1 MSWAMA
7 RRWSVRISPLRLWLQ
22 STSLL
27 AVLAGYSL
35 LLLLNQQLAG
45 LQRQTAYRQF
55 VAQLAADLQS
65 RARSLEQLQPL
76 LDGALLPGLQLQLLP
91 SRQAASP
98 AGEPPTFESRG
109 DQNWLVSQLPLS
121 LMDGSS
127 ATMVVQQNVT
137 ASVQQERLAFWLLAV
152 AAGVSSLF
160 TSGLLRLVLRRG
172 LVQPL
177 QEFTTQLSATQAPP
191 LASDQ
196 IPVAEQPEELQP
208 IALAFNDLQQRLTVS
223 WERQRSFV
231 DGVAHEL
238 RTPITLISGH
248 AQRLLRQPGLEA
260 SAPSLRLIEQEA
272 QRMGSLVS
280 DLLDLARQDSGRLQL
295 RRRPILADE
304 ALVQAYERLASSSG
318 WRLRLDTPAA
328 DLPVAMGDPERLQ
341 QCLAALIENALH
353 YSPKPLPVTLAADQ
367 QGDSLVLHVRDQ
379 GPGVDPSERDA
390 IFGRFARGSAAIN
403 ANSRGSGIG
412 LAVVRLLMEAMGGS
426 VVVAEAPGGG
436 ADFQL
441 HLPLV
446 RPLGVASV

>member
-1 MSWAMA
+1 MG
-7 RRWSVRISPLRLWLQ
+7 RWLVRISPLRLWLQ

-45 LQRQTAYRQF
+45 LQRQTAYSQF
-55 VAQLAADLQS
+55 VKQLAAELQS
-65 RARSLEQLQPL
+65 RVRSPEQLQTL

-91 SRQAASP
+91 RRQAVRP
-98 AGEPPTFESRG
+98 AAAPPAFESRG
-109 DQNWLVSQLPLS
+109 DQDWLVSQLPLS
-121 LMDGSS
+121 LMDGSR
-127 ATMVVQQNVT
+127 TTLEVQQNVT
-137 ASVQQERLAFWLLAV
+137 ASVQQESLAFWLLAV

-160 TSGLLRLVLRRG
+160 TSGLLRLVLQRG

-177 QEFTTQLSATQAPP
+177 QEFTTQLSATQASS
-191 LASDQ
+191 LAWDQ

-208 IALAFNDLQQRLTVS
+208 IALAFNNLQQRLSVS

-248 AQRLLRQPGLEA
+248 AQRLLRQPGLA
-260 SAPSLRLIEQEA
+260 ATAPSLRLIEQEA
-272 QRMGSLVS
+272 QRMASLVS

-295 RRRPILADE
+295 RRLPIVVDE
-304 ALVQAYERLASSSG
+304 AMVQAYERLAPSSG
-318 WRLRLDTPAA
+318 WRLHLDTPAA
-328 DLPVAMGDPERLQ
+328 ELPVAIGDPERLQ

-353 YSPKPLPVTLAADQ
+353 YSPTPRPVSLSADQ
-367 QGDSLVLHVRDQ
+367 QGDSLVLHVCDQ
-379 GPGVDPSERDA
+379 GPGVEAGEREA
-390 IFGRFARGSAAIN
+390 IFERFARGSASIN
-403 ANSRGSGIG
+403 SSNRGSGIG

-426 VVVAEAPGGG
+426 VQVADAPGGG

-441 HLPLV
+441 HLPLA
-446 RPLGVASV
+446 RPLAVVSA

>member
-1 MSWAMA
+1 MA
-7 RRWSVRISPLRLWLQ
+7 RWPVQISPLRIWLQ
-22 STSLL
+22 SSSLL

-35 LLLLNQQLAG
+35 LLLFNQQIAG
-45 LQRQTAYRQF
+45 LQRNSAYLQL
-55 VAQLAADLQS
+55 VDQLAAEIARKAQVRSQLQS
-65 RARSLEQLQPL
+65 L
-76 LDGALLPGLQLQLLP
+76 LDAALLPGLRLQLRP
-91 SRQAASP
+91 VRQAALGRASP
-98 AGEPPTFESRG
+98 PALVRNGSQE
-109 DQNWLVSQLPLS
+109 WLVSSVS
-121 LMDGSS
+121 LALADGSR
-127 ATMVVQQNVT
+127 AQLLVEQDVT
-137 ASVQQERLAFWLLAV
+137 ASVQQERLAFWLLVV

-196 IPVAEQPEELQP
+196 IPVSEQPEELQP

-304 ALVQAYERLASSSG
+304 ALVQAYERLAFSSG
-318 WRLRLDTPAA
+318 WRLHLDAPAA
-328 DLPVAMGDPERLQ
+328 ELPVAMGDPERLQ

-353 YSPKPLPVTLAADQ
+353 YSPTPLPVTLAADQ
-367 QGDSLVLHVRDQ
+367 QAEALVLHVRDQ

-426 VVVAEAPGGG
+426 VQVADAPGGG

-441 HLPLV
+441 HLPLARSLEV
-446 RPLGVASV
+446 VSA

>member
-1 MSWAMA
+1 M
-7 RRWSVRISPLRLWLQ
+7 RISPLRLWLQ

-35 LLLLNQQLAG
+35 LLLFNQQLAG
-45 LQRQTAYRQF
+45 LQRQAAHRQLLE
-55 VAQLAADLQS
+55 QLAAELQS
-65 RARSLEQLQPL
+65 RARSREQLLPL
-76 LDGALLPGLQLQLLP
+76 LDAALLPGLQLQLLP
-91 SRQAASP
+91 SGQGAAASP
-98 AGEPPTFESRG
+98 AAAQESRDG
-109 DQNWLVSQLPLS
+109 QEWLVSRLPLA
-121 LMDGSS
+121 LADGSS
-127 ATMVVQQNVT
+127 AGLQVEQNVT
-137 ASVQQERLAFWLLAV
+137 ASVQQEWLALWLLV
-152 AAGVSSLF
+152 IAAGLSSLF
-160 TSGLLRLVLRRG
+160 TSGLLRLVLQRG

-177 QEFTTQLSATQAPP
+177 QEFTAQLSATQAPP
-191 LASDQ
+191 QVSDQ

-208 IALAFNDLQQRLTVS
+208 IALAFNDLQQRLSVS

-260 SAPSLRLIEQEA
+260 TAPSLRLIQQEA
-272 QRMGSLVS
+272 LRMGNLVS

-295 RRRPILADE
+295 RRLPIVADE
-304 ALVQAYERLASSSG
+304 ALVQAYERLAQSSG
-318 WRLRLDTPAA
+318 WRLHLDTPAA
-328 DLPVAMGDPERLQ
+328 ELPVAIGDPERLQ

-353 YSPKPLPVTLAADQ
+353 YSPTPLPVSLAADL

-379 GPGVDPSERDA
+379 GPGVEPGEREA
-390 IFGRFARGSAAIN
+390 IFERFARGSAAIN

-426 VVVAEAPGGG
+426 VQVADAPGGG

-441 HLPLV
+441 HLPLA
-446 RPLGVASV
+446 RALGVTSA

>member
-1 MSWAMA
+1 MA
-7 RRWSVRISPLRLWLQ
+7 RWPVQISPLRIWLQ
-22 STSLL
+22 SSSLL

-35 LLLLNQQLAG
+35 LLLFNQQIAG
-45 LQRQTAYRQF
+45 LQRNSAHLQL
-55 VAQLAADLQS
+55 VDQLAAEIALKAQVRSQLQS
-65 RARSLEQLQPL
+65 L
-76 LDGALLPGLQLQLLP
+76 LDAALLPGLRLQLRP
-91 SRQAASP
+91 VRQAALGRASP
-98 AGEPPTFESRG
+98 PALVRNGSQE
-109 DQNWLVSQLPLS
+109 WLVSSVS
-121 LMDGSS
+121 LALADGSR
-127 ATMVVQQNVT
+127 AQLLVEQDVT
-137 ASVQQERLAFWLLAV
+137 ASVQQERLAFWLLVV

-177 QEFTTQLSATQAPP
+177 QEFTNQLSATQAPP

-196 IPVAEQPEELQP
+196 IPVAKQPEELQP

-318 WRLRLDTPAA
+318 WRLHLDTPAA
-328 DLPVAMGDPERLQ
+328 ELPVAMGDPERLQ
-341 QCLAALIENALH
+341 QCLAALIENALY
-353 YSPKPLPVTLAADQ
+353 YSPTPLPVTLAADQ
-367 QGDSLVLHVRDQ
+367 QGDSLVLHVLDQ
-379 GPGVDPSERDA
+379 GPGVEPSERDA

-426 VVVAEAPGGG
+426 VQVADAPGGG

-441 HLPLV
+441 HLPMAK
-446 RPLGVASV
+446 PLAEPRA

>member
-1 MSWAMA
+1 M
-7 RRWSVRISPLRLWLQ
+7 RILPLRIWLQ

-27 AVLAGYSL
+27 AVLAGYGL
-35 LLLLNQQLAG
+35 LLLFNQQLAG
-45 LQRQTAYRQF
+45 LQRTAAHRQLTDQL
-55 VAQLAADLQS
+55 VAELTS
-65 RARSLEQLQPL
+65 KARESSQLQPL
-76 LDGALLPGLQLQLLP
+76 LDAALLPGLRLQLLR
-91 SRQAASP
+91 SASQVAVSP
-98 AGEPPTFESRG
+98 DLDSRG
-109 DQNWLVSQLPLS
+109 GQEWLVSQVQLVLA
-121 LMDGSS
+121 DGSR
-127 ATMVVQQNVT
+127 AQLLVEENVSS
-137 ASVQQERLAFWLLAV
+137 SVQQERLAFWLLAV

-160 TSGLLRLVLRRG
+160 TSGLLRLVLQRG

-208 IALAFNDLQQRLTVS
+208 IALAFNDLQQRLSVS

-260 SAPSLRLIEQEA
+260 TAPSLRLIQQEA

-304 ALVQAYERLASSSG
+304 ALVQVYERLASSSG
-318 WRLRLDTPAA
+318 WRLHLETPAA
-328 DLPVAMGDPERLQ
+328 ELPVAMGDPERLQ

-353 YSPKPLPVTLAADQ
+353 YSPTPLPVTLAADQ
-367 QGDSLVLHVRDQ
+367 QAEALVLHVRDQ
-379 GPGVDPSERDA
+379 GPGVDPSERDE

-426 VVVAEAPGGG
+426 VQVADAPGGG

-446 RPLGVASV
+446 RPLEVPPSA

>member
-1 MSWAMA
+1 MA

-27 AVLAGYSL
+27 AVLAGYSML
-35 LLLLNQQLAG
+35 LLVNQQLAG
-45 LQRQTAYRQF
+45 LQRESVYRQL
-55 VAQLAADLQS
+55 VKQLGTDLES
-65 RARSLEQLQPL
+65 RARSREQLQAL
-76 LDGALLPGLQLQLLP
+76 LDGALLPDLQLQLLP
-91 SRQAASP
+91 PRQAASP
-98 AGEPPTFESRG
+98 AGAQPAFESRG
-109 DQNWLVSQLPLS
+109 DQDWLVSQLPLS

-127 ATMVVQQNVT
+127 ATLLVEQNVT

-160 TSGLLRLVLRRG
+160 TSGLLRLVLQRG

-208 IALAFNDLQQRLTVS
+208 IALAFNDLQQRLSVS

-248 AQRLLRQPGLEA
+248 AQRLLRQPGLETT
-260 SAPSLRLIEQEA
+260 APSLRLIQQEA
-272 QRMGSLVS
+272 LRMGSLVS
-280 DLLDLARQDSGRLQL
+280 NLLDLARQDSGRLQL
-295 RRRPILADE
+295 RRQPILADE
-304 ALVQAYERLASSSG
+304 AIVQAYERLASSSG
-318 WRLRLDTPAA
+318 WRLHLDTPAA
-328 DLPVAMGDPERLQ
+328 ELPVAMGDPERLQ
-341 QCLAALIENALH
+341 ECLAALIENALH
-353 YSPKPLPVTLAADQ
+353 YSPTPLPVSLAADQ
-367 QGDSLVLHVRDQ
+367 QGNSLVLHVCDQ
-379 GPGVDPSERDA
+379 GPGVEAGEREA
-390 IFGRFARGSAAIN
+390 IFERFARGSASIN
-403 ANSRGSGIG
+403 SSNRGSGIG

-426 VVVAEAPGGG
+426 VQVAEAPGGG

-441 HLPLV
+441 HLPLA
-446 RPLGVASV
+446 RPLAVVSA

>member
-1 MSWAMA
+1 MA
-7 RRWSVRISPLRLWLQ
+7 RWPVQISPLRIWLQ
-22 STSLL
+22 SSSLL

-35 LLLLNQQLAG
+35 LLLFNQQIAG
-45 LQRQTAYRQF
+45 LQRNSAHLQL
-55 VAQLAADLQS
+55 VDQLAAEIALKAQVRSQLQS
-65 RARSLEQLQPL
+65 L
-76 LDGALLPGLQLQLLP
+76 LDAALLPGLRLQLRP
-91 SRQAASP
+91 VRQAALGRASP
-98 AGEPPTFESRG
+98 PALVRNGSQE
-109 DQNWLVSQLPLS
+109 WLVSSVS
-121 LMDGSS
+121 LALADGSR
-127 ATMVVQQNVT
+127 AQLLVEQDVT
-137 ASVQQERLAFWLLAV
+137 ASVQQERLAFWLLVV

-177 QEFTTQLSATQAPP
+177 QEFTNQLSATQAPP

-196 IPVAEQPEELQP
+196 IPVAKQPEELQP

-304 ALVQAYERLASSSG
+304 ALVQAYERLAFSSG
-318 WRLRLDTPAA
+318 WRLHLDTPAA
-328 DLPVAMGDPERLQ
+328 ELPVAMGDPERLQ

-353 YSPKPLPVTLAADQ
+353 YSPTPLPVTLAADQ
-367 QGDSLVLHVRDQ
+367 QAEALVLHVRDQ

-426 VVVAEAPGGG
+426 VQVADAPGGG

-441 HLPLV
+441 HLPLARSLEV
-446 RPLGVASV
+446 VSA

>member
-1 MSWAMA
+1 L
-7 RRWSVRISPLRLWLQ
+7 RISPLRIWLQ

-35 LLLLNQQLAG
+35 LLLFNQQLAG
-45 LQRQTAYRQF
+45 QQRTAAH
-55 VAQLAADLQS
+55 AQLAEQLVAELSS
-65 RARSLEQLQPL
+65 RARERSQLQPL
-76 LDGALLPGLQLQLLP
+76 LNAALLPGLRLQLVLVP
-91 SRQAASP
+91 LQAESKPALQSRDGQ
-98 AGEPPTFESRG
+98 E
-109 DQNWLVSQLPLS
+109 WLVSRLPLA
-121 LMDGSS
+121 MADGSS
-127 ATMVVQQNVT
+127 ATLQVEQNVT
-137 ASVQQERLAFWLLAV
+137 ASVQQEWLALWLLVV

-177 QEFTTQLSATQAPP
+177 QEFTAQLAATQAPP
-191 LASDQ
+191 LPSDQ

-208 IALAFNDLQQRLTVS
+208 IAEAFNDLQERLRAS

-248 AQRLLRQPGLEA
+248 AQRMVRQPGLEA
-260 SAPSLRLIEQEA
+260 TAPSLRLIQQEA
-272 QRMGSLVS
+272 LRMGNLVS

-295 RRRPILADE
+295 RCRPILADE
-304 ALVQAYERLASSSG
+304 ALVQAYERLAPSSG
-318 WRLRLDTPAA
+318 WRLHLDTPAA
-328 DLPVAMGDPERLQ
+328 ELPLALGDPDRLQ

-353 YSPKPLPVTLAADQ
+353 YSPAPLPVTLFAD
-367 QGDSLVLHVRDQ
+367 SRPEALVLHVRDQ
-379 GPGVDPSERDA
+379 GPGVAFHEREE
-390 IFGRFARGSAAIN
+390 IFERFSRGSAAIN

-426 VVVAEAPGGG
+426 VQVAEAPGGG

-441 HLPLV
+441 HLPMI
-446 RPLGVASV
+446 RPLEVPPSA

>member
-1 MSWAMA
+1 MA
-7 RRWSVRISPLRLWLQ
+7 LWSVRISPLRLWLQ

-35 LLLLNQQLAG
+35 LLLANQQLAG
-45 LQRQTAYRQF
+45 LQRQAAHGQF
-55 VAQLAADLQS
+55 VEQLADELQS
-65 RARSLEQLQPL
+65 RSRSREQLQPL

-91 SRQAASP
+91 PRQAVRPAGASP
-98 AGEPPTFESRG
+98 AFQSRG
-109 DQNWLVSQLPLS
+109 DQDWLVSSVS
-121 LMDGSS
+121 LALLDGSR
-127 ATMVVQQNVT
+127 VGLLVEQNVT
-137 ASVQQERLAFWLLAV
+137 ASVQQERLAFWLLVV
-152 AAGVSSLF
+152 AAGLSSLF

-295 RRRPILADE
+295 RRRSILADE
-304 ALVQAYERLASSSG
+304 ALVQAYERLAPSSG
-318 WRLRLDTPAA
+318 WRLHLDTPAA

-367 QGDSLVLHVRDQ
+367 QGDSLVLHVLDQ
-379 GPGVDPSERDA
+379 GPGVEPSERDA

>member
-1 MSWAMA
+1 M
-7 RRWSVRISPLRLWLQ
+7 RILPLRLWLQ

-27 AVLAGYSL
+27 AVLAGYGL
-35 LLLLNQQLAG
+35 LLLFNQQLAG
-45 LQRQTAYRQF
+45 LQRSAAHLQLTDQL
-55 VAQLAADLQS
+55 VAELTS
-65 RARSLEQLQPL
+65 RARKISQLQPL
-76 LDGALLPGLQLQLLP
+76 FDAALLPGLRLQLLRAH
-91 SRQAASP
+91 SQAAVSP
-98 AGEPPTFESRG
+98 ALDSRG
-109 DQNWLVSQLPLS
+109 GQEWLVSQVQLVLA
-121 LMDGSS
+121 DGSR
-127 ATMVVQQNVT
+127 AQLLLEQNVT
-137 ASVQQERLAFWLLAV
+137 ASVRQERLAFWLLAV

-160 TSGLLRLVLRRG
+160 TSGLLRLVLQRG

-177 QEFTTQLSATQAPP
+177 QEFTSQLSATQAPP
-191 LASDQ
+191 QVSDQ

-208 IALAFNDLQQRLTVS
+208 IALAFNDLQQRLSVS

-260 SAPSLRLIEQEA
+260 TAPSVRLIQQEA
-272 QRMGSLVS
+272 ERMGSLVS

-318 WRLRLDTPAA
+318 WRLHLDTPAA
-328 DLPVAMGDPERLQ
+328 ELPVAMGDPERLQ

-353 YSPKPLPVTLAADQ
+353 YSPTPLPVTISADQ
-367 QGDSLVLHVRDQ
+367 QAEALVLHVLDQ

-426 VVVAEAPGGG
+426 VQVADAPGGG

-446 RPLGVASV
+446 RPLGVPSA

>member
-1 MSWAMA
+1 M
-7 RRWSVRISPLRLWLQ
+7 RILPLRLWLQ

-27 AVLAGYSL
+27 AVLAGYGL
-35 LLLLNQQLAG
+35 LLLFNQQLAG
-45 LQRQTAYRQF
+45 LQRSAAHLQLTDQL
-55 VAQLAADLQS
+55 VAELTS
-65 RARSLEQLQPL
+65 RARKISQLQPL
-76 LDGALLPGLQLQLLP
+76 FDAALLPGLRLQLLRAH
-91 SRQAASP
+91 SQAAVSP
-98 AGEPPTFESRG
+98 ALDSRG
-109 DQNWLVSQLPLS
+109 GQEWLVSQVQLVLA
-121 LMDGSS
+121 DGSR
-127 ATMVVQQNVT
+127 AQLLLEQNVT
-137 ASVQQERLAFWLLAV
+137 ASVRQERLAFWLLAV

-160 TSGLLRLVLRRG
+160 TSGLLRLVLQRG

-177 QEFTTQLSATQAPP
+177 QEFTSQLSATQAPP
-191 LASDQ
+191 QVSDQ

-208 IALAFNDLQQRLTVS
+208 IALAFNDLQQRLSVS

-260 SAPSLRLIEQEA
+260 TAPSLRLIQQEA
-272 QRMGSLVS
+272 LRMGNLVS

-295 RRRPILADE
+295 RRLPIVADE
-304 ALVQAYERLASSSG
+304 ALVQAYERLAQSSG
-318 WRLRLDTPAA
+318 WRLHLDTPAA
-328 DLPVAMGDPERLQ
+328 ELPVAIGDPERLQ

-353 YSPKPLPVTLAADQ
+353 YSPTPLPVSLAADL

-379 GPGVDPSERDA
+379 GPGVEPGEREA
-390 IFGRFARGSAAIN
+390 IFERFARGSAAIN

-426 VVVAEAPGGG
+426 VQVADAPGGG

-441 HLPLV
+441 HLPLA
-446 RPLGVASV
+446 RALGVTSA

>member
-1 MSWAMA
+1 MG
-7 RRWSVRISPLRLWLQ
+7 RWLVRISPLRLWLQ

-45 LQRQTAYRQF
+45 LQRQTAYSQF
-55 VAQLAADLQS
+55 VKQLAAELQS
-65 RARSLEQLQPL
+65 RVRSPEQLQTL

-91 SRQAASP
+91 RRQAVRP
-98 AGEPPTFESRG
+98 AAAPPAFESRG
-109 DQNWLVSQLPLS
+109 DQDWLVSQLPLS
-121 LMDGSS
+121 LMDGSR
-127 ATMVVQQNVT
+127 TTLEVQQNVT
-137 ASVQQERLAFWLLAV
+137 ASVQQESLAFWLLAV

-160 TSGLLRLVLRRG
+160 TSGLLRLVLQRG

-177 QEFTTQLSATQAPP
+177 QEFTTQLSATQASS
-191 LASDQ
+191 LAWDQ

-208 IALAFNDLQQRLTVS
+208 IALAFNNLQQRLSVS

-248 AQRLLRQPGLEA
+248 AQRLLRQPGLA
-260 SAPSLRLIEQEA
+260 ATAPSLRLIEKEA
-272 QRMGSLVS
+272 QRMASLVS

-295 RRRPILADE
+295 RRLPIVVDE
-304 ALVQAYERLASSSG
+304 AMVQAYERLAPSSG
-318 WRLRLDTPAA
+318 WRLHLDTPAA
-328 DLPVAMGDPERLQ
+328 ELPVAIGDPERLQ

-353 YSPKPLPVTLAADQ
+353 YSPTPRPVSLSADQ
-367 QGDSLVLHVRDQ
+367 QGDSLVLHVCDQ
-379 GPGVDPSERDA
+379 GPGVEAGEREA
-390 IFGRFARGSAAIN
+390 IFERFARGSASIN
-403 ANSRGSGIG
+403 SSNRGSGIG

-426 VVVAEAPGGG
+426 VQVADAPGGG

-441 HLPLV
+441 HLPLA
-446 RPLGVASV
+446 RPLAVVSA

>member
-1 MSWAMA
+1 MA
-7 RRWSVRISPLRLWLQ
+7 LWSVRISPLRLWLQ

-35 LLLLNQQLAG
+35 LLLANQQLAG
-45 LQRQTAYRQF
+45 LQRQTAHSQF
-55 VAQLAADLQS
+55 VEQLADELQS
-65 RARSLEQLQPL
+65 RSRSREQLQPL

-91 SRQAASP
+91 PRQAARP
-98 AGEPPTFESRG
+98 AAAPPAFESRG
-109 DQNWLVSQLPLS
+109 DQDWLVSSVS
-121 LMDGSS
+121 LALLDGSR
-127 ATMVVQQNVT
+127 VGLLVEQNVT
-137 ASVQQERLAFWLLAV
+137 ASVQQERLAFWLLVV
-152 AAGVSSLF
+152 AAGLSSLF

-272 QRMGSLVS
+272 MRMGSLVS
-280 DLLDLARQDSGRLQL
+280 NLLDLARQDSGRLQL
-295 RRRPILADE
+295 RRQPILADE
-304 ALVQAYERLASSSG
+304 AIVQAYERLVFSSG
-318 WRLRLDTPAA
+318 WRLHLDTPAA
-328 DLPVAMGDPERLQ
+328 ELPVAMGDPERLQ
-341 QCLAALIENALH
+341 ECLAALIENALH
-353 YSPKPLPVTLAADQ
+353 YSPTPLPVTLAADQ
-367 QGDSLVLHVRDQ
+367 QGDSLVLHVCDQ
-379 GPGVDPSERDA
+379 GPGVEAGEREA
-390 IFGRFARGSAAIN
+390 IFERFARGSASIN
-403 ANSRGSGIG
+403 SSNRGSGIG
-412 LAVVRLLMEAMGGS
+412 LAMVRLLMEAMGGS
-426 VVVAEAPGGG
+426 VQVAEAPGGG

-441 HLPLV
+441 HLPLSRSLEV
-446 RPLGVASV
+446 VSA